1 MRNQIEARAFSQA
14 GVLTVHDVAVYLRL
28 SEAKV
33 YRMAREGS
41 VPAFRLGK
49 SWRFRKDLID
59 DWMLR
64 ESGIKFRPAIP
75 VAEG

>member
-1 MRNQIEARAFSQA
+1 MRNQIQGSALDT

-33 YRMAREGS
+33 YRMAREGR

-59 DWMLR
+59 EWILR
-64 ESGIKFRPAIP
+64 EIGLNVPSAAAGG
-75 VAEG
+75 VD

>member
-1 MRNQIEARAFSQA
+1 MRDQSQTSTLNDAR
-14 GVLTVHDVAVYLRL
+14 VLTVHDVADYLRL

-33 YRMAREGS
+33 YRMAREGR

-59 DWMLR
+59 EWMLR
-64 ESGIKFRPAIP
+64 EIGLNASPVVTSVGI
-75 VAEG
+75 

>member
-1 MRNQIEARAFSQA
+1 MRDQSQTSTLNDAR
-14 GVLTVHDVAVYLRL
+14 VLTVHDVAEYLRL

-33 YRMAREGS
+33 YRMAREGR

-59 DWMLR
+59 EWILR
-64 ESGIKFRPAIP
+64 EIGLNASPAATSVGI
-75 VAEG
+75 

>member
-1 MRNQIEARAFSQA
+1 MRDQSQVNVPSEAS
-14 GVLTVHDVAVYLRL
+14 VLTVHDVAEYLRL

-33 YRMAREGS
+33 YRMAREGA

-59 DWMLR
+59 DWMIR
-64 ESGIKFRPAIP
+64 EIGLNTHPSIAA
-75 VAEG
+75 VEA

>member
-14 GVLTVHDVAVYLRL
+14 VVLTVHDVAVYLRL

-41 VPAFRLGK
+41 VPAFRLGR

-75 VAEG
+75 VAED

>member
-1 MRNQIEARAFSQA
+1 MRDQSQTSTLNDVR
-14 GVLTVHDVAVYLRL
+14 VLTVHDVAEYLRL

-33 YRMAREGS
+33 YRMAREGR

-59 DWMLR
+59 EWMLR
-64 ESGIKFRPAIP
+64 EIGLNTPPAAALADI
-75 VAEG
+75 

>member
-64 ESGIKFRPAIP
+64 EIGIKFRPAIP
-75 VAEG
+75 VAED